1 MVLPNSN
8 KPPQPTTRYNSEVQR
23 LHSAEAVGS
32 RGLPG
37 CTENLI
43 PQHTG
48 CRIAR
53 ALGYTR
59 LQRHPHVYTHR
70 HGDRHLPTHTGC
82 CIAAA
87 CGCTPT
93 KRHTHTHTLH
103 TPPPPSPT
111 RLCTEPGGP
120 GRGDSLLPE
129 LTLGRGTVCDPDLLW
144 PSASRG
150 RFWWNLMT
158 FSGLSVPGAGLDSG
172 SVVSQP
178 QTGRPWTLGALRSG
192 GGGPQGGWLPSLT
205 SSC

>member
-1 MVLPNSN
+1 MYTHTDMETDTSQHTQAAALLQHVGV
-8 KPPQPTTRYNSEVQR
+8 PPQR
-23 LHSAEAVGS
+23 
-32 RGLPG
+32 
-37 CTENLI
+37 
-43 PQHTG
+43 
-48 CRIAR
+48 
-53 ALGYTR
+53 
-59 LQRHPHVYTHR
+59 
-70 HGDRHLPTHTGC
+70 D
-82 CIAAA
+82 
-87 CGCTPT
+87 
-93 KRHTHTHTLH
+93 THTHNLH

-129 LTLGRGTVCDPDLLW
+129 LTLGRGTLCDPDLLW

-192 GGGPQGGWLPSLT
+192 GGDPRGAGSPASPPPAESLYLCWLQVLFFKRG
-205 SSC
+205 